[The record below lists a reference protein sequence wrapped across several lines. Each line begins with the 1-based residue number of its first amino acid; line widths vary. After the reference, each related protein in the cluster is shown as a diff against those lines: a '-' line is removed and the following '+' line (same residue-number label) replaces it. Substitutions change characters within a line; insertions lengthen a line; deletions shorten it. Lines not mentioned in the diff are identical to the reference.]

1 MNIEK
6 VRESIG
12 RGMPRG
18 FDFYE
23 RRPGIH
29 QIIVPILH
37 EDGDMVDI
45 YVQDSPKGDGYV
57 RGCDVGMTLMRLS
70 YVFDAHTPT
79 RERILESVLIN
90 NGVKR
95 GGDGLY
101 LDAPIGA
108 VYQSV
113 LQFAGCVQKVCNM
126 RYWNRETVRSAF
138 YDDLNEYV
146 ENGMKR
152 FSPVQNYT
160 PMPVE
165 GYDVLG
171 VDWFLTHN
179 GRGIYLFGV
188 RGDDKAKNVA
198 ISLLEFQKAN
208 LPFISIVAHEDMDA
222 LGKREKL
229 YLTNNADIQ
238 YSRLDEFKKKSAPDI
253 LRVAAAQPLAAP
265 ATPHTAPP

>member
-1 MNIEK
+1 MNIEE

-29 QIIVPILH
+29 QLIVPILH

-57 RGCDVGMTLMRLS
+57 RLCDFGMALMRLS
-70 YVFDAHTPT
+70 YSFDVSTPS
-79 RERILESVLIN
+79 RERIQESLLIN
-90 NGVKR
+90 NGVNR
-95 GGDGLY
+95 GDGGLY
-101 LDAPIGA
+101 LDAPIGV
-108 VYQSV
+108 VYESV

-138 YDDLNEYV
+138 YDDLNEYIAT
-146 ENGMKR
+146 EMKR
-152 FSPVQNYT
+152 FSPVQNHT
-160 PMPVE
+160 PME
-165 GYDVLG
+165 GYDVLS

-179 GRGIYLFGV
+179 ERNIYVFGV
-188 RGDDKAKNVA
+188 RGDNKAKNVA
-198 ISLLEFQKAN
+198 ISLLEFQKAE
-208 LPFISIVAHEDMDA
+208 LPFISIVAHEDMDE
-222 LGKREKL
+222 LGKRSKI

-238 YSRLDEFKKKSAPDI
+238 YSGLEAFKERSVADI
-253 LRVAAAQPLAAP
+253 QRIAA
-265 ATPHTAPP
+265 